1 MTVGNTSEGG
11 QLEISESQLVE
22 VQVKTTQHSHYVFPD
37 VAREA
42 VERVLAENL
51 AASRNLTLVN
61 ASGAALVL
69 PTRIIGA
76 VHVDGELRWK
86 AP

>member
-22 VQVKTTQHSHYVFPD
+22 VQVKTTQRTHCVFPD
-37 VAREA
+37 VARA
-42 VERVLAENL
+42 TIERVLAENL
-51 AASRNLTLVN
+51 AASTHVTLVN
-61 ASGAALVL
+61 ARGMALTI
-69 PTRIIGA
+69 PISIIEA
-76 VHVDGELRWK
+76 VHVDGSLRWK